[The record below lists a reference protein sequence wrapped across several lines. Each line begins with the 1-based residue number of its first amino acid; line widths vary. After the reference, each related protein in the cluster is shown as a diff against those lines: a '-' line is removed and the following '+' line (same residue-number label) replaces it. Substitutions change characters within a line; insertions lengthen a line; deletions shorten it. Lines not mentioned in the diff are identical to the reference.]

1 MRPSSRSTVRPDR
14 TSDRLARIPA
24 DPADT
29 VCDVQLTVV
38 DHPLARARL
47 SRMRDQRTDNAAFR
61 AALRELTQM
70 LVYEATRDLEVAEE
84 PLSTPVTDTV
94 GFRLANP
101 PLLVPVLRA
110 GLGMADTAHGM
121 LPESQMGFV
130 GLARNEVT
138 FQPEAYMASLP
149 ESLVGR
155 GVFVLDPML
164 ATGGSLVHCCTLLTD
179 RGATDITVLCALAAP
194 EGLQRLAESGLPLRV
209 FTASVDE
216 RLNENAYIVPGLGDA
231 GDRQFGAV

>member
-1 MRPSSRSTVRPDR
+1 
-14 TSDRLARIPA
+14 
-24 DPADT
+24 
-29 VCDVQLTVV
+29 
-38 DHPLARARL
+38 
-47 SRMRDQRTDNAAFR
+47 MRDERTDNAAFR

-70 LVYEATRDLEVAEE
+70 LVYEATRDLAVAEE
-84 PLSTPVTDTV
+84 PITTPVTDTI
-94 GFRLANP
+94 GFRLAAP
-101 PLLVPVLRA
+101 PLIVPVLRA

-130 GLARNEVT
+130 GLARNEET

-155 GVFVLDPML
+155 HVFVLDPML
-164 ATGGSLVHCCTLLTD
+164 ATGGSLVHCCGLLTA
-179 RGATDITVLCALAAP
+179 RGATSITVLCTLAAP
-194 EGLQRLAESGLPLRV
+194 EGLRRLEDSGLPLRV

-216 RLNENAYIVPGLGDA
+216 GLNHKAYIVPGLGDA